1 METINAKKELSDLIS
16 HYNLE
21 ILSIQCKRIVSEP
34 ISSSDNEPFGN
45 LFRRSSSYHEENIN
59 SLEGFDFDYDN
70 DYGTQILYGTVYCR
84 NKTNGFPVWLTRGE
98 YDGSEWWNVNVIPE
112 FYHKNLK
119 IID

>member
-1 METINAKKELSDLIS
+1 MEIINAKKELSDLIS
-16 HYNLE
+16 RHNLE
-21 ILSIQCKRIVSEP
+21 ILSIQCKRIVDEP
-34 ISSSDNEPFGN
+34 ISSTDNEPFGN

-70 DYGTQILYGTVYCR
+70 DYGMQILYGTVYCR

-112 FYHKNLK
+112 CYHKILK